1 MKWVVGVLLVVVAVV
16 AINLTRQHSVRT
28 IQKTSHRMQESIQQS
43 AEAMR
48 QKSYEAEKIK
58 VFVPGR
64 DSRTCM
70 EILGVNEINNR
81 VVECN
86 KDHYVEMRR
95 DEVADFKKE
104 QRLP

>member
-1 MKWVVGVLLVVVAVV
+1 MKWLIGLLVVVGAVV
-16 AINLTRQHSVRT
+16 TINLSRQQSVKV
-28 IQKTSHRMQESIQQS
+28 IQKTSHNMQESIQHS

-48 QKSYEAEKIK
+48 QKNYDAEKIK

-95 DEVADFKKE
+95 NEVADFKKE